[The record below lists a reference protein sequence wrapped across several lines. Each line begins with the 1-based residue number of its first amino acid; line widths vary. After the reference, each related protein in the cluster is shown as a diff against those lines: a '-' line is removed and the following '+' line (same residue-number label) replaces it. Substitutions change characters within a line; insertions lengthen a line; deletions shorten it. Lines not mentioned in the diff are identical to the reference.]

1 VATEHVCAAPLR
13 PASRGR
19 AALWLL
25 LAGLLALLP
34 QWARAADP
42 VEVTVS
48 EPYMELRTGPGRG
61 YPVYYVAERG
71 EVVQVLKRRTDWF
84 KVRTERKREGW
95 VSREQMERTLM
106 AEGVSQQL
114 RDAVLEDF
122 RHKRFELGG
131 SAGLFKGDPV
141 VSAQFGYLVTDNLIT
156 ELNIQQ
162 IAGTYSGSFI
172 ISGHLVLQPGTDSRF
187 VPFFSLGG
195 GMFQNR
201 NRGTLV
207 GTTSAVD
214 STEADAGI
222 GLRVYLARNFL
233 LRLDYR
239 QYIVLTS
246 VQKNDR
252 FDEELIGLS
261 FFF

>member
-1 VATEHVCAAPLR
+1 VATEHSLAAPARRLR
-13 PASRGR
+13 AR
-19 AALWLL
+19 LLLQL

-34 QWARAADP
+34 LLGRAAEQY
-42 VEVTVS
+42 VEITVS
-48 EPYMELRTGPGRG
+48 GPYLELRTGPGRG
-61 YPVYYVAERG
+61 YPVFYVAERG
-71 EVVQVLKRRTDWF
+71 ETVQILKRRTDWF
-84 KVRTERKREGW
+84 KVRTERQREGW
-95 VSREQMERTLM
+95 VSRAQMEQTVM
-106 AEGVSQQL
+106 ADGVSQQL

-122 RHKRFELGG
+122 RHKRFEIGG
-131 SAGLFKGDPV
+131 SAGLFKGDPA
-141 VSAQFGYLVTDNLIT
+141 VSAQFGWLFTDNLMA

-172 ISGHLVLQPGTDSRF
+172 FGGHLILQPGTDSRF

-195 GMFQNR
+195 GMFDNR

-207 GTTSAVD
+207 GTTSAVQ

-239 QYIVLTS
+239 QYLVLTS
-246 VQKNDR
+246 VQRNDR

>member
-1 VATEHVCAAPLR
+1 MVTEYFSAAPAR
-13 PASRGR
+13 R
-19 AALWLL
+19 ARARLL
-25 LAGLLALLP
+25 LPLLAVLLALLP
-34 QWARAADP
+34 RLGLAAEPP

-48 EPYMELRTGPGRG
+48 EPYIDLRSGPGRG
-61 YPVYYVAERG
+61 YPVFYAAERG
-71 EVVQVLKRRTDWF
+71 EVVQVLKRRTGWF
-84 KVRTERKREGW
+84 KVRTERQREGW
-95 VSREQMERTLM
+95 VSREQMERNVM

-122 RHKRFELGG
+122 RHKRFEIGG

-141 VSAQFGYLVTDNLIT
+141 VSAQFGYFITDNLIT
-156 ELNIQQ
+156 ELDVAQ

-172 ISGHLVLQPGTDSRF
+172 VSGHLVLQPGTDSRF

-195 GMFQNR
+195 GLFQNR

-207 GTTSAVD
+207 GTTGAVD

-222 GLRVYLARNFL
+222 GLRVYLARNFM

-239 QYIVLTS
+239 QYLVLTS

>member
-1 VATEHVCAAPLR
+1 MFAA
-13 PASRGR
+13 
-19 AALWLL
+19 
-25 LAGLLALLP
+25 LLALLP
-34 QWARAADP
+34 GLGRAAQP
-42 VEVTVS
+42 QYVELTVS
-48 EPYMELRTGPGRG
+48 EPYIDLRTGPGRG
-61 YPVYYVAERG
+61 YPIFYSAERG
-71 EVVQVLKRRTDWF
+71 ETVQILVRSTDWF
-84 KVRTERKREGW
+84 KVRTGRKREGW
-95 VSREQMERTLM
+95 VSREQMERNVM
-106 AEGVSQQL
+106 ADGVSQQL
-114 RDAVLEDF
+114 RDAVLQDF
-122 RHKRFELGG
+122 SHKRFELGG

-141 VSAQFGYLVTDNLIT
+141 VSAHFGWFVTDNLIT
-156 ELNIQQ
+156 ELNVSQ

-172 ISGHLVLQPGTDSRF
+172 VGGHIVLQPGTDSRY

-195 GMFQNR
+195 GMFSNR

-233 LRLDYR
+233 LRLDFR